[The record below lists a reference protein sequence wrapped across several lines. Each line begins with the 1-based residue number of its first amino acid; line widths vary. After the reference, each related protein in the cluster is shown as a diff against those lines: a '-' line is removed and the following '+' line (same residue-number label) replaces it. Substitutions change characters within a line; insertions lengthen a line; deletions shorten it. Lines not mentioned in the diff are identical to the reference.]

1 MFKPFQSLYARMVDA
16 MLLYAFLL
24 KMPFKSSMTLIRS
37 SMSERDEAQGARNT
51 ETGMYLKY
59 MRISSTAQRRDSPA
73 QPLI

>member
-24 KMPFKSSMTLIRS
+24 KMLFKSSMTLKRS

-51 ETGMYLKY
+51 ETGMY
-59 MRISSTAQRRDSPA
+59 
-73 QPLI
+73 

>member
-24 KMPFKSSMTLIRS
+24 KMLFKSSMTLKRS

-51 ETGMYLKY
+51 ETGMYK
-59 MRISSTAQRRDSPA
+59 ST
-73 QPLI
+73 